1 MAKCSLNKNTRQR
14 QLSRYLEEDPFLTDE
29 DLACILKV
37 SVQTIRLDR
46 FDMQIPELRERV
58 KNVARGGRQL
68 RTMAGG
74 ELVGDLVDLEIGN
87 SGMSILP
94 VTPAMTLSK
103 TSVARGHHIF
113 AQANS
118 LAIAVIDAGAALT
131 GAARVSYKRPVYCGE
146 KILAKAVI
154 KIKKGN
160 KYMVKVTSEV
170 KDEIVFKGKFLV
182 FPRQEEECRSENSS
196 GCHGRR
202 FRPG

>member
-1 MAKCSLNKNTRQR
+1 MTKCSLNKYSRQR
-14 QLSRYLEEDPFLTDE
+14 QLSRYLDEDPFLTDV
-29 DLACILKV
+29 DLSRILNV
-37 SVQTIRLDR
+37 SIQTIRLDR

-58 KNVARGGRQL
+58 KNVARGGGWQPRSI
-68 RTMAGG
+68 AEG
-74 ELVGDLVDLEIGN
+74 ELVGDLVDLKIGN
-87 SGMSILP
+87 SGISILP

-103 TSVARGHHIF
+103 NSVARGHHIF

-118 LAIAVIDAGAALT
+118 LAVAIIDAGVAVT

-182 FPRQEEECRSENSS
+182 FALQEE
-196 GCHGRR
+196 GM
-202 FRPG
+202 PQ

>member
-46 FDMQIPELRERV
+46 FDLQIPELRERV

-118 LAIAVIDAGAALT
+118 LAVAVIDAGAALT

-182 FPRQEEECRSENSS
+182 FALQEE
-196 GCHGRR
+196 GV
-202 FRPG
+202 PQ

>member
-1 MAKCSLNKNTRQR
+1 MPDGCNEGEVLTRCSLNKTTRQR
-14 QLSRYLEEDPFLTDE
+14 TLTRYLDEDPFLTDE
-29 DLACILKV
+29 DLSRILKV

-46 FDMQIPELRERV
+46 FDLQIPELRERV
-58 KNVARGGRQL
+58 KNVARGGGRQL

-74 ELVGDLVDLEIGN
+74 ELVGDLVALDIGS
-87 SGMSILP
+87 SGISILP

-103 TSVARGHHIF
+103 TRVARGHHIF

-118 LAIAVIDAGAALT
+118 LAVAVIDAGAALT

-170 KDEIVFKGKFLV
+170 EDEIVFKGKFLV
-182 FPRQEEECRSENSS
+182 FALQEE
-196 GCHGRR
+196 GVAQ
-202 FRPG
+202 

>member
-29 DLACILKV
+29 DLASILKV

-46 FDMQIPELRERV
+46 FDLQIPELRERV

-68 RTMAGG
+68 RTMSGG

-118 LAIAVIDAGAALT
+118 LAVAVIDAGAALT

-182 FPRQEEECRSENSS
+182 FALQEE
-196 GCHGRR
+196 GV
-202 FRPG
+202 PQ